1 MDSVMQEKEFDSMIY
16 ENNEG
21 GEYGKYFVQT
31 LQYPD
36 GMATPD
42 FAELYRKFSNRI
54 LWMDGNVCPGAF
66 QMNTAWY
73 YAVPERDPIF
83 TEHSHPYTELI
94 GFFGSD
100 PADPYNLNAELI
112 FTLNGEEHR
121 LTRSTMI
128 FIPADMPHNPMRIL
142 RVDKPMFHFSV
153 VTGSIYN
160 GEDVYK

>member
-1 MDSVMQEKEFDSMIY
+1 MIY
-16 ENNEG
+16 DNQNG
-21 GEYGKYFVQT
+21 GEYGKYFIQT

-42 FAELYRKFSNRI
+42 FQEIYQKFAKRI
-54 LWMDGNVCPGAF
+54 LWIDGEVCPGAF

-73 YAVPERDPIF
+73 CKVPERDPIF
-83 TEHSHPYTELI
+83 TEHTHPYSELI

-100 PADPYNLNAELI
+100 PQDPYDLHAEII
-112 FTLNGEEHR
+112 FSINGEAHR

-128 FIPADMPHNPMRIL
+128 FVPSDIPHNPMRIV
-142 RVDKPMFHFSV
+142 RVDQPIFHFSI
-153 VTGSIYN
+153 VTGSRYN